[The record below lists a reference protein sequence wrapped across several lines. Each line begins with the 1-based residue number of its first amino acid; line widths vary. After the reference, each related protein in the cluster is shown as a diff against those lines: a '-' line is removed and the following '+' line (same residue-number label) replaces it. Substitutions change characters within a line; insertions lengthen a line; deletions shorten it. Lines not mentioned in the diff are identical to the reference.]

1 MLMPN
6 QSNEVL
12 IAKGGSA
19 IEVLDMCAWS
29 MITTKK
35 QAFMVFLSQ
44 SPFFLDYRILY
55 SSLHI
60 QLNAGADLP
69 GAGA

>member
-1 MLMPN
+1 MKPMLMPN

-35 QAFMVFLSQ
+35 QAFMVFLPQ
-44 SPFFLDYRILY
+44 SPFF
-55 SSLHI
+55 
-60 QLNAGADLP
+60 
-69 GAGA
+69 